1 MRRKD
6 AECQGEAGQQGQ
18 DRAGHIVEV
27 KQLETAGIVITTSFQ
42 N

>member
-27 KQLETAGIVITTSFQ
+27 KQLQMAAGIVITTTF
-42 N
+42 